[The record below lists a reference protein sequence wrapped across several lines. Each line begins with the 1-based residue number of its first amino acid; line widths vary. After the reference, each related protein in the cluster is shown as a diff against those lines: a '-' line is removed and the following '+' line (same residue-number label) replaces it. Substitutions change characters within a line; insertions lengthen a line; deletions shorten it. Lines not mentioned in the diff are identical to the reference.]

1 MEYIKSCAK
10 ALCDAVG
17 VGGERQVC
25 EQAQL
30 LLKPY
35 TKDISVDAMG
45 NIIATIPSGVAD
57 APVVLL
63 EAHMDEIGFVVTT
76 VTEDGFLQVAC
87 CGGVDKRC
95 LTAAPVTVWTE
106 CPLNGVFC
114 STPPHLNKEKEN
126 NKVPDEQDLYIDLGL
141 PADEVKRLVKPG
153 TRVSFAANF
162 AEMTGECITSK
173 ALDNRAGM
181 TAILYALSLLK
192 NNPSPYNITVLFSV
206 QEELGCRGA
215 QTGSFAV
222 DADFAIVTDVS
233 FAHTP
238 DSKKEL
244 CGELGEGAMIGVAPT
259 LSQELSARIQQIAA
273 QSSIPYQIEVMGGKT
288 GTDADVISVSR
299 HGIPTALL
307 SIPLRY
313 MHTPV
318 ETVSCKDIAAV
329 GTCMA
334 AYLRKGWEE

>member
-10 ALCDAVG
+10 TLCNAVG

-30 LLKPY
+30 LLKSY
-35 TKDISVDAMG
+35 TDDIYVDAMG
-45 NIIATIPSGVAD
+45 NIIATIPSVIAD

-63 EAHMDEIGFVVTT
+63 EAHMDEIGFVVTDI
-76 VTEDGFLQVAC
+76 TEDGFLRVAC
-87 CGGVDKRC
+87 CGGIDKRC
-95 LTAAPVTVWTE
+95 LAAAPVTVWGE
-106 CPLNGVFC
+106 KPLNGVFC
-114 STPPHLNKEKEN
+114 STPPHLDKDRKNT
-126 NKVPDEQDLYIDLGL
+126 VPDEQALYIDVGL
-141 PADEVKRLVKPG
+141 PADDVKALVKLG

-162 AEMTGECITSK
+162 AEMEGACITSK

-192 NNPSPYNITVLFSV
+192 DNPSPYTVKVLFAV

-215 QTGSFAV
+215 QTGSFAA

-233 FAHTP
+233 FAHTH
-238 DSKKEL
+238 DSKKEN
-244 CGELGEGAMIGVAPT
+244 CGELEKGVMIGFGPT
-259 LSQELSARIQQIAA
+259 LSADLSARIQQVAEENG
-273 QSSIPYQIEVMGGKT
+273 IPYQCEIMGGKT

-299 HGIPTALL
+299 SGIPTALL
-307 SIPLRY
+307 SVPLRY

-318 ETVSCKDIAAV
+318 EMANCGDIAAV
-329 GTCMA
+329 GACMA
-334 AYLRKGWEE
+334 AYLQKG